1 MMVMTEKNAKILQR
15 INAYA
20 EEKLA
25 DIDPQKTPVSVQLE
39 TLKPVMQEIAD
50 EEGMSLQDMFI
61 LYMDLASEAG
71 VMAEKRLQD
80 DLGESPQS
88 FADMANL
95 LN

>member
-1 MMVMTEKNAKILQR
+1 MTEKNAKILQR

-71 VMAEKRLQD
+71 VMAEKKLQD

>member
-25 DIDPQKTPVSVQLE
+25 DIDPQKTPVSIQLE

-71 VMAEKRLQD
+71 VMAEKKLQD

>member
-1 MMVMTEKNAKILQR
+1 MTEKNAKILQR

-71 VMAEKRLQD
+71 VLAEKKLQD

>member
-71 VMAEKRLQD
+71 VMAEKKLQD

>member
-1 MMVMTEKNAKILQR
+1 MTEKNAKILQR

-71 VMAEKRLQD
+71 VMAEKKLQD

-95 LN
+95 MN